1 MILAVKLNSG
11 ANPSWKEMYPMKV
24 TLIEPS
30 KAAIDIFSAAE
41 GFSAS
46 LLSSHKNLRKYPQ
59 NAMSKWPRVQIG
71 SHSHELD
78 S

>member
-1 MILAVKLNSG
+1 
-11 ANPSWKEMYPMKV
+11 MYPMKV

-30 KAAIDIFSAAE
+30 KAAMEIFSAAE
-41 GFSAS
+41 GFSVS
-46 LLSSHKNLRKYPQ
+46 LLSSHKDLRKYAQ
-59 NAMSKWPRVQIG
+59 KAMSRWPRVQIG

>member
-11 ANPSWKEMYPMKV
+11 ANPSSKEMYPMKV

-30 KAAIDIFSAAE
+30 KAAMEMFSAAE
-41 GFSAS
+41 GLLAS
-46 LLSSHKNLRKYPQ
+46 LLSSHTNRMKYPE
-59 NAMSKWPRVQIG
+59 NAMSRWPKVQIG

>member
-11 ANPSWKEMYPMKV
+11 ANPSKKEVYPMKV

-30 KAAIDIFSAAE
+30 KAAMEIFSVAE
-41 GFSAS
+41 GLLAS